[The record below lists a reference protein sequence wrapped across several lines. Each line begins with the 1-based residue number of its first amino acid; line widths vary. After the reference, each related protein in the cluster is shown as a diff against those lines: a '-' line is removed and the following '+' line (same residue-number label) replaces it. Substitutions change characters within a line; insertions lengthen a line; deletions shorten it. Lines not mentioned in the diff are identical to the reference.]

1 MKVCRQWEE
10 KKSPK
15 TLIMIFPDYLDAVDR
30 ARILSR
36 ERSVLPLESP
46 KEQAYAYDIIY

>member
-30 ARILSR
+30 AF
-36 ERSVLPLESP
+36 SVE
-46 KEQAYAYDIIY
+46 KEVCSHWRARRNKLMRMI